1 MYETQNK
8 VSHEK
13 AEEFDEEYF
22 SKQLL
27 SDLADIDDV
36 NMEELDKELDFDF
49 MPNPKNNANQQL
61 NFLVSRIE
69 EASRS

>member
-1 MYETQNK
+1 
-8 VSHEK
+8 
-13 AEEFDEEYF
+13 
-22 SKQLL
+22 L